1 MSPFFVEKTCFW
13 RKKKNMFFFNNGL
26 INSGFMSTKQWNEE
40 RQPLRGGELVKNR
53 RSWDDIAY
61 GRPLRIYSKDLYF
74 ELNEHKIVGTVNLL
88 TAMGGMDMC
97 TSHAK
102 LLFFSTIITSVYLF
116 SFSKLVM
123 EIEIFHF
130 DVLPYFSVNV

>member
-1 MSPFFVEKTCFW
+1 MNIKLS
-13 RKKKNMFFFNNGL
+13 
-26 INSGFMSTKQWNEE
+26 
-40 RQPLRGGELVKNR
+40 
-53 RSWDDIAY
+53 
-61 GRPLRIYSKDLYF
+61 
-74 ELNEHKIVGTVNLL
+74 HVGTVNLL

-123 EIEIFHF
+123 EVEIFHF
-130 DVLPYFSVNV
+130 DVLPYFSVNVQLAL

>member
-1 MSPFFVEKTCFW
+1 MS
-13 RKKKNMFFFNNGL
+13 
-26 INSGFMSTKQWNEE
+26 
-40 RQPLRGGELVKNR
+40 
-53 RSWDDIAY
+53 RSKIADLEIDDIAY
-61 GRPLRIYSKDLYF
+61 GRPLRIYFKNLYF

-130 DVLPYFSVNV
+130 DVLPYFSVNIQLAH

>member
-1 MSPFFVEKTCFW
+1 MNIKLSH
-13 RKKKNMFFFNNGL
+13 
-26 INSGFMSTKQWNEE
+26 I
-40 RQPLRGGELVKNR
+40 
-53 RSWDDIAY
+53 
-61 GRPLRIYSKDLYF
+61 
-74 ELNEHKIVGTVNLL
+74 GTVNLL

-123 EIEIFHF
+123 EVEIFHF
-130 DVLPYFSVNV
+130 DDLPSFSGCWSPLMNRALVSHLLSTRNFEK